1 MVALGHRTC
10 AFWSVAMVIPLTGAA
25 ANPDLAQKNDAAAAT
40 RPLPNRIKVPGRLR
54 LNLRSRDKVAGAGAA
69 ARIVMSEAEWNVA
82 ETAIII
88 CDMWSEHP
96 CRMSAE
102 RVDAMAARMNEVV
115 SAARSHG
122 VMIIHAPS
130 GGTHYYEDTPYRQRM
145 KQIPH
150 VEAPVPIRGR
160 ERDPGR
166 EPPLPVAASD
176 SMDACDDPDPRP
188 DPDFDRHE
196 HPAIRIIG
204 YDGITSSGREVYN
217 FCVTEG
223 IKNIAIMGV
232 HTNMCVLGR
241 PFGIRQMSQLDI
253 KIVLVRDLTD
263 AMYDPRDPPFVSHA
277 RGTEMIIEHIE
288 TYWCP
293 SILAEDLTRVIPG
306 TAGPATMPGGP
317 AARPAIGGE

>member
-1 MVALGHRTC
+1 MLALRYSTC
-10 AFWSVAMVIPLTGAA
+10 AFLSVSIVILLTDAA
-25 ANPDLAQKNDAAAAT
+25 ANPDLAQESDAAAAIK
-40 RPLPNRIKVPGRLR
+40 PLPLRIKVPGRLR
-54 LNLRSRDKVAGAGAA
+54 LNLQTRDRPTRAGAVDG
-69 ARIVMSEAEWNVA
+69 IVISEAEWNVA

-130 GGTHYYEDTPYRQRM
+130 GGTKYYEDTPYRQRM
-145 KQIPH
+145 KQVPH
-150 VEAPVPIRGR
+150 VEPPMPIRGR
-160 ERDPGR
+160 ERDPAR
-166 EPPLPVAASD
+166 EPPLPVTASG
-176 SMDACDDPDPRP
+176 SIDACDDPDPRP
-188 DPDFDRHE
+188 DPDFDRHQ

-204 YDGITSSGREVYN
+204 YDGLTASGQEVYN
-217 FCVTEG
+217 FCVAEG

-241 PFGIRQMSQLDI
+241 PFGIRQMSQVGM

-263 AMYDPRDPPFVSHA
+263 AMYDPRDPPFVSHT

-293 SILAEDLTRVIPG
+293 SILAEDLTRVIPE
-306 TAGPATMPGGP
+306 TAGPATMPAG
-317 AARPAIGGE
+317 AATR